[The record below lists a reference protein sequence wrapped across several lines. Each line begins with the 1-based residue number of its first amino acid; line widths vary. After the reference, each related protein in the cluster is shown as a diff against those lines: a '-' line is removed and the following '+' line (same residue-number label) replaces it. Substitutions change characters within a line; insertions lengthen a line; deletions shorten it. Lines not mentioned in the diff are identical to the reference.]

1 MTDLMSPGGDRVED
15 ELDATTQVPVSRS
28 RLQLSVRRRAPIIAI
43 VGPIAVIMAFLVIYP
58 ILKILDQAFLSHNAL
73 SSHGSITATFTDPAL
88 VPALENTAILLVVS
102 GGLAL
107 LIGSLLAWLNE
118 RTDARV
124 GWAGD
129 ILPVLPL
136 MLPPVAAAIGWT
148 FLLAPHPGFLNVAFR
163 AVFEPNAP
171 ASAGGPLNIY
181 TLIGIIFVTTL
192 SAVPFVYLTMA
203 AALRRLDPSLE
214 EASRMS
220 GAGAFRT
227 FSRVTLPALR
237 NALAA
242 ASALVLITIISM
254 FAIPLVIG
262 EQAGVNVLSVLIFQV
277 LFVTSP
283 PSLNQAVVLGVFML
297 LAVQLIVLAQ
307 YTMSRRGRHATI
319 GGTAGT
325 STLVSLGA
333 WRWPFRVFMVTYLGM
348 TTVLPIGGLLL
359 VSLEHFWSA
368 SIPWGQLSFTSYQQ
382 LFNNQNSLRQALEN
396 SLILAVLA
404 ATSLMIIAALMVV
417 LIQSSSPVV
426 ARLVNWVTAL
436 PSSLPHIVVGLGLL
450 ISFGVGRFSLAGTLL
465 LLYIAY
471 LILFIPQAMRSA
483 EATHSQ
489 VGRVLTEASLM
500 SGASQWRTFVRV
512 LLPLMFYGLIAGW
525 VIIFA
530 QTMSEMTAGIFLSNS
545 SNPVVGPVILVQ
557 WLVGGTYP
565 SLAALTLLVT
575 LIQSA
580 VVLGILFV
588 TRRRQA

>member
-1 MTDLMSPGGDRVED
+1 MTDLMSPGGDRLDD
-15 ELDATTQVPVSRS
+15 ELDVTTQVPAGRS
-28 RLQLSVRRRAPIIAI
+28 RLHLSAGRRAPIIAI
-43 VGPIAVIMAFLVIYP
+43 VGPVAVIMAFLVLYP
-58 ILKILDQAFLSHNAL
+58 IIRILYEAFLSHDAL
-73 SSHGSITATFTDPAL
+73 SSHGSISGTFTDPAL

-129 ILPVLPL
+129 ILPILPL

-148 FLLAPHPGFLNVAFR
+148 FLLAPHPGFLNVALR
-163 AVFEPNAP
+163 AIFESNAP
-171 ASAGGPLNIY
+171 PTAGGPFNIY

-203 AALRRLDPSLE
+203 AALRRLNPSLE

-227 FSRVTLPALR
+227 FFRVTLPALR

-277 LFVTSP
+277 LFITSP

-297 LAVQLIVLAQ
+297 LAVQFIVLAQ
-307 YTMSRRGRHATI
+307 YALSRRGRHATI
-319 GGTAGT
+319 GGAAGT
-325 STLVSLGA
+325 AAVVSLGA
-333 WRWPFRVFMVTYLGM
+333 WRWPFRVVMVAYLAV
-348 TTVLPIGGLLL
+348 TTVLPVAGLLL
-359 VSLEHFWSA
+359 VSLQHFWSG
-368 SIPWGQLSFTSYQQ
+368 SIKWGQLSFSAYQQ
-382 LFNNQNSLRQALEN
+382 LFDNQNSLRQALEN

-417 LIQSSSPVV
+417 LIQSSSPIV
-426 ARLVNWVTAL
+426 ARVVNWVTAL

-450 ISFGVGRFSLAGTLL
+450 VSFGVGRFSLAGTLL

-483 EATHSQ
+483 EAAHSQ

-500 SGASQWRTFVRV
+500 CGASQWRTFVRV

-545 SNPVVGPVILVQ
+545 SNPVVGPIIIVQ

-565 SLAALTLLVT
+565 SLAALTLMVT